1 MAIHAVC
8 NAQHE
13 QLGPK
18 AMMPIVN
25 SATAVDNLNWSQ
37 AGGAG
42 EPCPVADLG
51 GVSPVPVQK
60 WEGKPSPGAGVA
72 SKGQAQ
78 SRCRCGSGAHR
89 SSDG

>member
-1 MAIHAVC
+1 MAIHAVY
-8 NAQHE
+8 NTQHE

-42 EPCPVADLG
+42 EPCPVADL
-51 GVSPVPVQK
+51 
-60 WEGKPSPGAGVA
+60 
-72 SKGQAQ
+72 
-78 SRCRCGSGAHR
+78 
-89 SSDG
+89 